1 MQIPCK
7 SREINTSSGS
17 QAEVLKK
24 KTVQQY
30 QDINNE
36 KPIVNKPVLQ
46 IKKATKLTVLCSNV
60 FHIFNIAFQH
70 STLNLS

>member
-1 MQIPCK
+1 MVVK
-7 SREINTSSGS
+7 LKFR
-17 QAEVLKK
+17 KK